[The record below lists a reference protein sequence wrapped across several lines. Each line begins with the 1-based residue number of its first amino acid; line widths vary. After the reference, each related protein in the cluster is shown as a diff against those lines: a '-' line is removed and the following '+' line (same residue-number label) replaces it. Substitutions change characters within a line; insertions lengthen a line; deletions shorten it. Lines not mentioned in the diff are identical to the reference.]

1 MGAVL
6 SSLNGI
12 DWRSIDRYIIV
23 SQRSKSMV
31 QQNSMTID
39 YGITNRVDRLIIIDI
54 TCIVTRL
61 SGLGVQF
68 LHKTSRI

>member
-31 QQNSMTID
+31 HQNSMTID
-39 YGITNRVDRLIIIDI
+39 YGITNKEDSSTVTINII
-54 TCIVTRL
+54 
-61 SGLGVQF
+61 S
-68 LHKTSRI
+68 LHYA